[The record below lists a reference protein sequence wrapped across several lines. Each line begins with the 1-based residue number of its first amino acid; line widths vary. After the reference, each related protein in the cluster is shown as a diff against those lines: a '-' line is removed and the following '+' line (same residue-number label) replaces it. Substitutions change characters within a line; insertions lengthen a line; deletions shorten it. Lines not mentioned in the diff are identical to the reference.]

1 MRWLLLSLAALAVSL
16 GVTAF
21 LMIGS
26 GGDGVDP
33 SFEVDVS
40 HVRITPGPVELRGT
54 PVFEDALAHEAAELR
69 RVAEE
74 HSRLLTSIP
83 PTAEPT
89 SAPSAAVVIGGG
101 GTPQAVTAVEAR
113 EGVALATD
121 HSSWF
126 SPEEGIAF
134 YRPEGGDWTPPQ
146 VREAHPYADFFYYE
160 SYPEEVPSFA
170 DGSIYAGLAR
180 ELAFAAQEVAPFLGS
195 PTADLVRSFRRN
207 LGWELAAGELPYVQV
222 WSTFRYSGGVRSGV
236 YAVGGVLLMEVV
248 SAPDGSGGEVQYL
261 APGSFAGP
269 VVVERLRS

>member
-1 MRWLLLSLAALAVSL
+1 MRWLLLSLAALAVAL

-26 GGDGVDP
+26 GGDS

-83 PTAEPT
+83 PTPEPT
-89 SAPSAAVVIGGG
+89 SPPSSVAIAGG
-101 GTPQAVTAVEAR
+101 GTPQAVTAAEAR
-113 EGVALATD
+113 EGVALAAD
-121 HSSWF
+121 RSSWF

-134 YRPEGGDWTPPQ
+134 YRPEGGDWTRPR

-160 SYPEEVPSFA
+160 GYPEEVPSFA

-248 SAPDGSGGEVQYL
+248 TAPDGSGGEVQYL
-261 APGSFAGP
+261 APGSFVGP